1 MNGFS
6 VSEKGHVVNILPP
19 VDITGGKTC
28 QAFSMAGYKHATIII
43 QVGVSAAAWTKTI
56 LSVGT
61 ATAAVGAVVANAT
74 AIPYSQ
80 YVQETAGAAND
91 VQAAISAVAAAGYTP
106 SANDGIFYVIEID
119 ADELEAALAGA
130 LTGTLGQFAYLQ
142 LSFTNGANS
151 VIASAVAV
159 LSGARFAN
167 AQSGTATA

>member
-1 MNGFS
+1 MNGFNIA
-6 VSEKGHVVNILPP
+6 EAAHVVNILPP

-28 QAFSMAGYKHATIII
+28 QAFSMAGYNHATIVI

-61 ATAAVGAVVANAT
+61 ATAAVGSTVANAT

-80 YVQETAGAAND
+80 YVQETAGANND
-91 VQAAISAVAAAGYTP
+91 VTAAISAVAAAGYTP

-119 ADELEAALAGA
+119 ARELEAALAGA
-130 LTGTLGQFAYLQ
+130 LSGTLGQFAYLQ

-151 VIASAVAV
+151 VIASAIAI
-159 LSGARFAN
+159 LSGSRYAET
-167 AQSGTATA
+167 QSPTATA